1 MLSTVRRSVRLFRRS
16 CRIRLVRSRRKA
28 RPKFFLE
35 NNGYVAGVAWTD
47 DYKNAKY
54 ELIHEYKELY
64 RITQTKYF
72 QPEMSEI
79 FVQIKE
85 KLDKGSKVL
94 FIGTSCSNAGLK
106 SFLNREYNNLYCCC
120 LLYTS

>member
-1 MLSTVRRSVRLFRRS
+1 MNYQNSS
-16 CRIRLVRSRRKA
+16 
-28 RPKFFLE
+28 LE

-106 SFLNREYNNLYCCC
+106 SFLNREYNNLYCCDLFVGDI
-120 LLYTS
+120 LLNYIIRKEFRN